1 MARLD
6 SGFMFNAS
14 RVAHAPAH
22 CARLSPP
29 FAPSNPP
36 TPLPPLPTLS
46 FLLPSPSFSYP
57 QSLSVAL
64 LHLDP
69 SATMDVSPLDDDAY
83 ELDQVLVFGRVLRGF
98 GPVTADTDV
107 RRIVAV
113 CTAMA
118 DRREH

>member
-1 MARLD
+1 
-6 SGFMFNAS
+6 
-14 RVAHAPAH
+14 
-22 CARLSPP
+22 
-29 FAPSNPP
+29 
-36 TPLPPLPTLS
+36 
-46 FLLPSPSFSYP
+46 
-57 QSLSVAL
+57 
-64 LHLDP
+64 
-69 SATMDVSPLDDDAY
+69 MDVSPLDDDAY